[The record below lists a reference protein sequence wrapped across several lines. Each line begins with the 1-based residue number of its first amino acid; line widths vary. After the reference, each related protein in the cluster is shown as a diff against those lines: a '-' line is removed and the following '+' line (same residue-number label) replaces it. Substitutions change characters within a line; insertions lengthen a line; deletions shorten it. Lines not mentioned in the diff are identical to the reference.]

1 MQPFTR
7 LKAETKQLGFAFLKT
22 DLEAG
27 ITFAEIALG
36 ASDQEKLDR
45 NRENAR
51 KAAQAVKHFL
61 ARMQLTSEERTEL
74 QGLQQKLA
82 SLLHRLGE
90 TV

>member
-1 MQPFTR
+1 MQPFSR
-7 LKAETKQLGFAFLKT
+7 LRAETKELGFTFLKT

-36 ASDQEKLDR
+36 ASDQEKLAR

-51 KAAQAVKHFL
+51 KADQAVKHFL
-61 ARMQLTSEERTEL
+61 ERIKLTSEERTEL

-82 SLLHRLGE
+82 SLLRQLGE